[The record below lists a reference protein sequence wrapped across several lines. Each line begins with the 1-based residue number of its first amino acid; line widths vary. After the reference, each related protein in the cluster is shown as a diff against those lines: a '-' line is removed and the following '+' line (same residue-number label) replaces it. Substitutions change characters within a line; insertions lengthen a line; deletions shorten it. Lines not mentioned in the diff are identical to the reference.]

1 MGKNNTASMIVDLD
15 IGTKKKFKKLCT
27 DYDTSMTDVVR
38 GCIKTWIDGKEKKVV
53 Y

>member
-1 MGKNNTASMIVDLD
+1 MGKNNTSSMIIDLD

-27 DYDTSMTDVVR
+27 DYDTSMTEVVR
-38 GCIKTWIDGKEKKVV
+38 GGIKTWMDDKEKKIV